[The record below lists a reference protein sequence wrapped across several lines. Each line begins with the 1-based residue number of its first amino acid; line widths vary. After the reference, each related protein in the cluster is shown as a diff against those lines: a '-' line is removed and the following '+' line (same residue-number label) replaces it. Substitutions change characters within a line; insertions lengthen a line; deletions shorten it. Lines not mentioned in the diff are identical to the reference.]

1 MIQLFFLHGEL
12 VAEQPA
18 KKGFVHAQLRFPAGK
33 GFFCPICAE
42 LWFTA
47 LVSGRET
54 YIEHILCERHPASP
68 SRPLPGSL
76 WLSWDNNWNAA
87 LPQVLLER
95 EILLLTKELIRNA
108 I

>member
-1 MIQLFFLHGEL
+1 MTTQLFFLHGDL

-18 KKGFVHAQLRFPAGK
+18 KPFMLHAQRTLPVGR

-54 YIEHILCERHPASP
+54 YIEHILCERHPPSP

-76 WLSWDNNWNAA
+76 WLPWDSNWNAA

-95 EILLLTKELIRNA
+95 EFLLLTKEH
-108 I
+108 